1 VNWIYLDAGLLALVG
16 VFAIVGL
23 LKGIGAEVVSLI
35 AACGALVTT
44 FAARTLLLDGVLG
57 WLQRQFPQAHFDGV
71 MAKFAAVIVTVFVV
85 YLLLSAVLDAV
96 RVRMAGRQP
105 PSFIARVYGML
116 LGGVKGAL
124 VVVALV
130 WLADMTKPQ
139 AGRVLNADDVARYA
153 ELLDQAQ
160 LVVASRSAV
169 GLLCERCPL
178 VSNTLWSAEAAMQAA
193 PGDSTNTPP
202 ATAP

>member
-1 VNWIYLDAGLLALVG
+1 MNWLYLDAGLLTLVG

-23 LKGIGAEVVSLI
+23 LKGIGAEVVSLL
-35 AACGALVTT
+35 AACGALATT
-44 FAARTLLLDGVLG
+44 FAARTLLLNGVLG

-71 MAKFAAVIVTVFVV
+71 MAKFAAMIVTVFVV

-116 LGGVKGAL
+116 LGGV
-124 VVVALV
+124 VVALV

-139 AGRVLNADDVARYA
+139 AGRVLNADDVARYE

-178 VSNTLWSAEAAMQAA
+178 VSNTLWSAEAAMQAG
-193 PGDSTNTPP
+193 PGDSTNPPP